1 MKRVIDESMFSTRS
15 PKPYMAYVRP
25 TKAEKD
31 SVDAEFEN
39 TVYEH
44 CILTLGRSSSEG
56 YSQIASQRRVA
67 QEAAELVKDDT
78 AAVSEERKRYERFKQ
93 QDNLSAAL
101 LSVARVGRLQMRML
115 AIEYDA
121 KLTSL
126 VNINVGVSTLGYFL
140 ASLTKGG
147 TKENRKHLA
156 PDPTGVR
163 AMLYARQGNLLIDE
177 LTIDESQEFNVYEL
191 AAAATKLTLKGQLRL
206 LGDFRQRYSVDV
218 DHRTSGAEWG
228 SSPLGGWVQPPRI
241 VGAADVAAMTAGVI
255 QSFESMRC
263 GATLCTFLVDMLP
276 DVCKGLKSAKSP
288 DQDTVVS
295 VVYLINTTNV
305 CDCYHVGASHYVHVP
320 SFLGIVQEIWC
331 KLRSFP
337 SDEVLVLFYLNK
349 PLGS

>member
-1 MKRVIDESMFSTRS
+1 MKRVIDEAMCSTRS

-31 SVDAEFEN
+31 TVDVEVQD
-39 TVYEH
+39 TVHEH
-44 CILTLGRSSSEG
+44 CVLTLGRSSSEG
-56 YSQIASQRRVA
+56 SEIASQRRVA
-67 QEAAELVKDDT
+67 KDAAIIVESDT
-78 AAVSEERKRYERFKQ
+78 AAVNEEREWYEQCKQ
-93 QDNLSAAL
+93 QGNLSAAL
-101 LSVARVGRLQMRML
+101 LSVAQIGRLQMRML
-115 AIEYDA
+115 AIEYVA
-121 KLTSL
+121 KLASL
-126 VNINVGVSTLGYFL
+126 ESINVGVSTLGYFL

-147 TKENRKHLA
+147 AKGTRKHLA

-218 DHRTSGAEWG
+218 DHRNSGAEWG
-228 SSPLGGWVQPPRI
+228 SSPLRGWVQPPRI
-241 VGAADVAAMTAGVI
+241 LGAVDVAAKTAGTI
-255 QSFESMRC
+255 HSHESMRC

-276 DVCKGLKSAKSP
+276 DVCGLLKSAKSP
-288 DQDTVVS
+288 DKDTVVS
-295 VVYLINTTNV
+295 VVYLINTTSV
-305 CDCYHVGASHYVHVP
+305 RDCYHLGASHYVHVP
-320 SFLGIVQEIWC
+320 SFLGIVQKIWW
-331 KLRSFP
+331 KLQSFP

>member
-1 MKRVIDESMFSTRS
+1 MSSTRS

-31 SVDAEFEN
+31 TVDAEVQD

-56 YSQIASQRRVA
+56 SDSQIASQRRVA
-67 QEAAELVKDDT
+67 QVAAELVKDDT
-78 AAVSEERKRYERFKQ
+78 AAVDEELERYEGFKQ
-93 QDNLSAAL
+93 RRDLSAAL
-101 LSVARVGRLQMRML
+101 LSVAQVGGLRMRML

-121 KLTSL
+121 KLSSL
-126 VNINVGVSTLGYFL
+126 KHINVGVSTLGYFL

-147 TKENRKHLA
+147 AKDTRKHLA

-163 AMLYARQGNLLIDE
+163 AMLYARQGNLLVDE

-191 AAAATKLTLKGQLRL
+191 AAAATKLTPKGQLRL

-218 DHRTSGAEWG
+218 NHRTSGAEWG
-228 SSPLGGWVQPPRI
+228 SSPRGEWVQAPRI
-241 VGAADVAAMTAGVI
+241 VGAADVAANTAGVI
-255 QSFESMRC
+255 ESYESMRC
-263 GATLCTFLVDMLP
+263 GATLCTFLVGMLP
-276 DVCKGLKSAKSP
+276 DVCDGLKSAKSP
-288 DQDTVVS
+288 DKDTVVS
-295 VVYLINTTNV
+295 VVYLKNTTDV
-305 CDCYHVGASHYVHVP
+305 CDCYRVGAGHVHVP
-320 SFLGIVQEIWC
+320 SFLGIVQEIWW
-331 KLRSFP
+331 KLQSFP